1 VPDKILMG
9 HGSGGRMMHEL
20 ISSKFAPAFGMED
33 MGDAAVLEL
42 KAKGRLAMSTD
53 SYVVSPLFFPG
64 GNIGELAVN
73 GTVNDIAMV
82 GAEPVYLTCGFIIE
96 EGMPLSD
103 LERIVASMAKAADA
117 AGVKIVAGDT
127 KVVDKGKGDGL
138 FINTA
143 GVGLIPEGIHL
154 SPSLIREGDVIIISG
169 EMGRHGMAVMA
180 ERSGLSFDPPLT
192 SDTAALGG
200 LVNVML
206 KAAGTGLRAMRDPTR
221 GGVATTLKEF
231 ALESGLAMELEEE
244 ALPVPPGVRGA
255 CDLLGLDPLFV
266 ANEGLLLAVVSGDMA
281 EYLLKEMKAHPL
293 GAGARA
299 IGSVLGGPEGKVL
312 LRTSIGGTRIV
323 DMLEGGQLP
332 RIC

>member
-1 VPDKILMG
+1 LDKILMG

-20 ISSKFAPAFGMED
+20 ISNHFAPAFNMEG
-33 MGDAAVLEL
+33 MGDAAVLDL

-82 GAEPVYLTCGFIIE
+82 GAEPIYLTCGFIIE
-96 EGMPLSD
+96 EGMPLND
-103 LERIVASMAKAADA
+103 LERIVESMARAALE
-117 AGVKIVAGDT
+117 AGVRIVAGDT

-143 GVGLIPEGIHL
+143 GVGVIPEGLDL
-154 SPSLIREGDVIIISG
+154 SPRNIQEGDVIIISG

-180 ERSGLSFDPPLT
+180 ERSGLSFAPPLT
-192 SDTAALGG
+192 SDTAALNG
-200 LVNVML
+200 LVKVML
-206 KAAGTGLRAMRDPTR
+206 EAAGDGLRAMRDPTR

-231 ALESGLAMELEEE
+231 SMESGLAMEMDEES
-244 ALPVPPGVRGA
+244 LPVPSGVRGA

-266 ANEGLLLAVVSGDMA
+266 ANEGLLLAVVSGDMSK
-281 EYLLKEMKAHPL
+281 YLLKEMRAHPL
-293 GAGARA
+293 GTGSRA
-299 IGSVLGGPEGKVL
+299 IGSVLGSPEEKVL

>member
-1 VPDKILMG
+1 LDKILIG

-20 ISSKFAPAFGMED
+20 ISSLFAPAFGITSL
-33 MGDAAVLEL
+33 GDSAVLDTATGG
-42 KAKGRLAMSTD
+42 KLAITTD

-73 GTVNDIAMV
+73 GTVNDLAMV
-82 GAEPVYLTCGFIIE
+82 GAEPLCLTSGFIIE
-96 EGMPLSD
+96 EGMPMDD
-103 LERIVASMAKAADA
+103 LKRIIESMARAASS

-127 KVVDKGKGDGL
+127 KVVDRGKGDGL

-143 GVGLIPEGIHL
+143 GVGVIPEGVDL
-154 SPSLIREGDVIIISG
+154 SPKNIREGDILIISG
-169 EMGRHGMAVMA
+169 DMGRHGMAVMS
-180 ERSGLSFDPPLT
+180 ERNGLSFDPPVV
-192 SDTAALGG
+192 SDTAALNG
-200 LVNVML
+200 LVALMIKV
-206 KAAGTGLRAMRDPTR
+206 AGGGLRAMRDPTR

-231 ALESGLAMELEEE
+231 ASESGLSMELDEEG
-244 ALPVPPGVRGA
+244 LPVPAGVRGG

-266 ANEGLLLAVVSGDMA
+266 ANEGILLAVVSGDVSQ
-281 EYLLKEMKAHPL
+281 YLLKEMRGHPH

-299 IGSVLGGPEGKVL
+299 IGRVLPGPEGRVS
-312 LRTSIGGTRIV
+312 LRTSIGGTRLV

>member
-1 VPDKILMG
+1 
-9 HGSGGRMMHEL
+9 MMHEL
-20 ISSKFAPAFGMED
+20 ISSCFAPAFGIEGL
-33 MGDAAVLEL
+33 GDAAVLDL
-42 KAKGRLAMSTD
+42 KKKGRLALSTD

-73 GTVNDIAMV
+73 GTVNDLAMA
-82 GAEPVYLTCGFIIE
+82 GAEPLYLTSGFIIE

-103 LERIVASMAKAADA
+103 LQRIIESMAQAAFN

-143 GVGLIPEGIHL
+143 GVGVIPEGVDL
-154 SPSLIREGDVIIISG
+154 SPSHISEGDIIIISG
-169 EMGRHGMAVMA
+169 DMGRHGMAVMS
-180 ERSGLSFDPPLT
+180 ERSGLSFAPPVL
-192 SDTAALGG
+192 SDTAALNG
-200 LVNVML
+200 LTALMI
-206 KAAGTGLRAMRDPTR
+206 KAAGGSLRAMRDPTR

-231 ALESGLAMELEEE
+231 ALESGLAMEMDEDE
-244 ALPVPPGVRGA
+244 LPVTPGVKGA

-266 ANEGLLLAVVSGDMA
+266 ANEGLLLAVVSGDVS
-281 EYLLKEMKAHPL
+281 EYILKEMRAHTL

-299 IGSVLGGPEGKVL
+299 IGRVMPGPEGKVL
-312 LRTSIGGTRIV
+312 LRTSIGGTRLV

>member
-1 VPDKILMG
+1 VSDRILMG

-20 ISSKFAPAFGMED
+20 ISSHFAPAFGMEG

-42 KAKGRLAMSTD
+42 REKGRLAVSTD

-73 GTVNDIAMV
+73 GTVNDLAMV
-82 GAEPVYLTCGFIIE
+82 GAEPLYLTCGLIIE
-96 EGMPLSD
+96 EGMLIAD
-103 LERIVASMAKAADA
+103 LERIISSMARAAEE
-117 AGVKIVAGDT
+117 AGVRIVAGDT

-143 GVGLIPEGIHL
+143 GVGVVPEGVSL
-154 SPSLIREGDVIIISG
+154 SPKKIQEGDVIIISG

-180 ERSGLSFDPPLT
+180 ERSGLSFDPPLM
-192 SDTAALGG
+192 SDTTALNG
-200 LVNVML
+200 LVRVMV
-206 KAAGTGLRAMRDPTR
+206 KAAGAGLRAMRDPTR

-231 ALESGLAMELEEE
+231 AMESGLAIEMDEER
-244 ALPVPPGVRGA
+244 LPVPPGVRGA

-266 ANEGLLLAVVSGDMA
+266 ANEGLLLAVVSDDVSQ
-281 EYLLKEMKAHPL
+281 YLLTEMKAHPL
-293 GAGARA
+293 GSGACVIGRA
-299 IGSVLGGPEGKVL
+299 LSAPAGKVL